1 MDGEADGRIK
11 RQMERRPDGRTGGR
25 MNGWM
30 DWTVHT
36 LFWAM
41 APMGMISYRTLGRI
55 SGHLYTHPPSKVM
68 EGAGKAWESYS
79 GFQKILDWLER
90 RLGRPERMPHR
101 QLGYTL

>member
-11 RQMERRPDGRTGGR
+11 RR

-101 QLGYTL
+101 QL